1 MPGGIVGWIIIF
13 VLSLG
18 FLLRASDKFI
28 EAAERIGLSLGIP
41 SFVIGLTL
49 VALGTSIPEL
59 ASSIFA
65 VLEGASEIVAG
76 NVAGSNIT
84 NTLLVL
90 GVVLLVAPTGKFK
103 ADVAAA
109 DLIFLVAA
117 TFIFTYGAWDGVFS
131 FAESMFC
138 ILGIFLYMGYQ
149 LFSYLRNKQESE
161 EDLPPTD
168 WRDFLIILIS
178 GVFIYFSAKY
188 NIEAIQAIAKIVNIG
203 VEYIALTAVALGTSL
218 PELFVSI
225 AAVRKGNIAM
235 ALGNV
240 LGSNIFNIFA
250 VMGFP
255 GLIGSLKISPV
266 ILSVSVPLLLISTLL
281 LISIVYQK
289 TVTKWRAAIL
299 LMLYAYFFIQLL
311 TGVVTV

>member
-1 MPGGIVGWIIIF
+1 MPGGILGWILIF
-13 VLSLG
+13 VVSLAV
-18 FLLRASDKFI
+18 LLRASDKFI
-28 EAAERIGLSLGIP
+28 EGAERIGLSLGIP
-41 SFVIGLTL
+41 PFVIGLTL

-59 ASSIFA
+59 ASSVFA

-90 GVVLLVAPTGKFK
+90 GVVFLVAKPGKFQ
-103 ADVAAA
+103 VNVGRG
-109 DLIFLVAA
+109 DLIFLVIA
-117 TFIFTYGAWDGVFS
+117 TFIFTYGAYDEVFS
-131 FAESMFC
+131 FFESMLC
-138 ILGIFLYMGYQ
+138 ISGIFLYMGYQ
-149 LFSYLRNKQESE
+149 LYSYLSKKVESE
-161 EDLPPTD
+161 EELPTTELK
-168 WRDFLIILIS
+168 DFLIILVS
-178 GVFIYFSAKY
+178 GLFIYFSAKY
-188 NIEAIQAIAKIVNIG
+188 NIEAIQAIAKIINIG

-218 PELFVSI
+218 PELFVSL

-266 ILSVSVPLLLISTLL
+266 INSVSVPLLLIATLL
-281 LISIVYQK
+281 LISIVHQK

-299 LMLYAYFFIQLL
+299 LLLYAYFFIQLF
-311 TGVVTV
+311 TGVVAV